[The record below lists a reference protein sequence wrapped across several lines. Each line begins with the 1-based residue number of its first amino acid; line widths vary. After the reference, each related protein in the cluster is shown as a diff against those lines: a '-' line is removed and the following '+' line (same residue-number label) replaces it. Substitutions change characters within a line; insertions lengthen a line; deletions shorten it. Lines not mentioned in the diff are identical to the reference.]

1 MADLAGDLAPLQYYV
16 EGEAPHGIADS
27 FLYGVSMNKIAAP
40 IDELGNLF
48 VLPSGSDA
56 ITEEIL
62 RSPRWAKLANGFRQE
77 GALLLL
83 VAPRAAAGL
92 DTLVAATEGA
102 VLVGD
107 TPAPASWPVIAAAR
121 PPRPVAPT
129 VSSVVERRQQRS
141 ETPAWARR
149 LGVGAAL
156 LALAAVGAVWV
167 GRAKPEDDSTV
178 EGAAAGTA
186 VAESETED
194 GAAPLASAP
203 VANPE
208 DSASAAAWTIQV
220 LLTSVEDDARLEA
233 ARLADSVAG
242 VVVSPVGAPGASARW
257 YHVLVGAFADPAA
270 ADSALV
276 ALRTRGL
283 LPLDAGARVARPFA
297 LLLQRDVPREAAPGL
312 LEEMA
317 GRGIP
322 GYALDQGDGTARL
335 FAGAFASPEEAES
348 LAASLR
354 LMGVEPTVVYRTGRA
369 Y

>member
-242 VVVSPVGAPGASARW
+242 VVVSPVGAPIQPRRTPRW
-257 YHVLVGAFADPAA
+257 
-270 ADSALV
+270 S
-276 ALRTRGL
+276 RS
-283 LPLDAGARVARPFA
+283 ARVACCRSMPAPASRDRSPCCCSATCRVRRRPDCSRRW
-297 LLLQRDVPREAAPGL
+297 RD
-312 LEEMA
+312 A
-317 GRGIP
+317 GFRATRSIRG
-322 GYALDQGDGTARL
+322 
-335 FAGAFASPEEAES
+335 
-348 LAASLR
+348 
-354 LMGVEPTVVYRTGRA
+354 TGRRGSSPA
-369 Y
+369 PSHRPRRRSRSRHRSASWAWSRRSSIERGERTKCG

>member
-1 MADLAGDLAPLQYYV
+1 
-16 EGEAPHGIADS
+16 
-27 FLYGVSMNKIAAP
+27 MNRIAAP

-56 ITEEIL
+56 ITEDIL
-62 RSPRWAKLANGFRQE
+62 RSPRWTKLANGFRQE

-92 DTLVAATEGA
+92 DTLVTATEGA

-107 TPAPASWPVIAAAR
+107 TPAPGSWPVIAAAR

-156 LALAAVGAVWV
+156 LALAAVAAVWV
-167 GRAKPEDDSTV
+167 GRAKPTDDDRVASD
-178 EGAAAGTA
+178 AAGTA
-186 VAESETED
+186 IAAAGSPD
-194 GAAPLASAP
+194 GAAAAAVP
-203 VANPE
+203 VANPQ
-208 DSASAAAWTIQV
+208 DSANAAIWTVQV
-220 LLTSVEDDARLEA
+220 LLTSIEDDARRES

-242 VVVSPVGAPGASARW
+242 VVVSPVVAAESGARW
-257 YHVLVGAFADPAA
+257 YHVLVGAFAAPGA
-270 ADSALV
+270 ADSALS
-276 ALRTRGL
+276 ALRSRGL
-283 LPLDAGARVARPFA
+283 LPPEAGARVARPFA
-297 LLLQRDVPREAAPGL
+297 LLLQRDVPREAAAGL

-335 FAGAFASPEEAES
+335 FAGAFATPEEAES

-354 LMGVEPTVVYRTGRA
+354 LTGVEPTVVYRTGRA